1 MEATIEYETVS
12 HILSGRIVENI
23 KRPFYKV
30 FMRENLKISPE
41 QYAIL
46 DCLSRQNMIT
56 QQTLCDLTKK
66 DKPNVTRLL
75 DRLEDKKLVQR
86 MADGTDKRKKR
97 ICITDQGLSM
107 YEKVNQT
114 VIETLMHAVRNIE
127 EGKLI
132 IFQDVLRH
140 MIANIS

>member
-1 MEATIEYETVS
+1 MEATIEYETVL

-23 KRPFYKV
+23 KRPFNRAFV
-30 FMRENLKISPE
+30 RGNLRISPE

-46 DCLSRQNMIT
+46 ACLARQNMVT
-56 QQTLCDLTKK
+56 QQTLCSMTKK

-75 DRLEDKKLVQR
+75 DRLEDKQLVQR
-86 MADGTDKRKKR
+86 IADGSDKRKKR

-107 YEKVNQT
+107 YEKVNHT
-114 VIETLMHAVRNIE
+114 VKETLMHAMRNIE

-132 IFQDVLRH
+132 VFQDVLRH